1 LQARHATHN
10 TIFSRLRG
18 NFFRKTEVAAAKKLH
33 VQSALLLSR
42 TCFGSSIWPVL
53 TVPERQRIHTNI
65 VSSLRAAVSEQY
77 MDHVDSE
84 APAMLTDAQ
93 FLTVYELR
101 SLYSYVRFS
110 RLRLS
115 IRLAL
120 RAPIELL
127 VLIYAARSDCK
138 SWYAALSD
146 DIAWMALCTPAAK
159 FTVQSWFAFAQ
170 AEPTAARRVVRKACD
185 SQPARSLTLAESRPR
200 VCSISV
206 RATCHCGKSFASATA
221 LGAHKTRM
229 HGYVQPAAYYAGE
242 DAICHCCLLQFGCR
256 HHLVQHLAAKS
267 PLCLLNT
274 LLRCPPL
281 SVEEEAAIRSRAA
294 GVQHRDAPAAFRL
307 HGPTWAVVD
316 LRGDTLHGLSRLHP
330 AGRGRGKHYHIRN
343 AEWDIPELV

>member
-1 LQARHATHN
+1 
-10 TIFSRLRG
+10 
-18 NFFRKTEVAAAKKLH
+18 
-33 VQSALLLSR
+33 
-42 TCFGSSIWPVL
+42 
-53 TVPERQRIHTNI
+53 
-65 VSSLRAAVSEQY
+65 
-77 MDHVDSE
+77 
-84 APAMLTDAQ
+84 MLTDAQ
-93 FLTVYELR
+93 FLHVYELR
-101 SLYSYVRFS
+101 SPYAYVRFS

-127 VLIYAARSDCK
+127 VLIFAARSDAK
-138 SWYAALSD
+138 SSYKALAD
-146 DIAWMALCTPAAK
+146 DIAWMELCTPLAH
-159 FTVQSWFAFAQ
+159 FTVQSWFAFAR

-185 SQPARSLTLAESRPR
+185 SKPARSLTIAESKPR
-200 VCSISV
+200 ICSISV

-242 DAICHCCLLQFGCR
+242 DCICHCCLLQFGCR

-281 SVEEEAAIRSRAA
+281 SVEEEAAIRRRSA
-294 GVQHRDAPAAFRL
+294 GVQLSDAPATYRL

-316 LRGDTLHGLSRLHP
+316 LSGSTVHGLSRLHP

-343 AEWDIPELV
+343 AECDTPVLV